1 MDWPDYAFC
10 YSRPGNYLNLM
21 STTRVAQHINAPR
34 SAVFRAL
41 IDAKSVQQWMVPDG
55 MTSEIH
61 AFEPR
66 EGGAYRISLTYDST
80 DHAGK
85 SSAHTDTHGGRFV
98 KLVPDREVIQTT
110 EFETSDPSMQGEMRM
125 TFTLA
130 DAPGGGTQ
138 LTGLHENVPPGVPP
152 EANEEGWRM
161 SLAKLAKLVE
171 GR

>member
-1 MDWPDYAFC
+1 
-10 YSRPGNYLNLM
+10 M
-21 STTRVAQHINAPR
+21 STTRVTQHINAPR
-34 SAVFRAL
+34 SAVYRAL
-41 IDAKSVQQWMVPDG
+41 TDAKSVQHWMVPDG
-55 MTSEIH
+55 MTSEVH
-61 AFEPR
+61 VFEPR
-66 EGGAYRISLTYDST
+66 EGGAYRISLTYNST

-110 EFETSDPSMQGEMRM
+110 EFETSDPSMQGEMLM

-130 DAPGGGTQ
+130 DAPGGGTD

-171 GR
+171 CA